1 MIKTAA
7 RAVFNFSKRYFNQVD
22 QFLAEWEHKL
32 THQEFNF
39 RPATSRL
46 RLPSLPTE
54 VDPKSCPDVLLK
66 YDQAAFADSRL
77 QIRVRFWSL
86 GIRRWLISCC
96 RRGLFRLRILGSQ
109 LYFKLIER

>member
-1 MIKTAA
+1 MMKTAA
-7 RAVFNFSKRYFNQVD
+7 RAGFNFSKRYFNQVD

-32 THQEFNF
+32 TRQEFNL

-46 RLPSLPTE
+46 RLPSLPAE
-54 VDPKSCPDVLLK
+54 IDPKSSHDELLA

-77 QIRVRFWSL
+77 QVRVRFWSL
-86 GIRRWLISCC
+86 GIRRWLIGCF
-96 RRGLFRLRILGSQ
+96 RRGLFRIRVLGSQ